1 MKILIIE
8 DEILAAEE
16 LARMLTEISPNNI
29 IAGTVSSVASAVKW
43 LKDNDTPDTIFMD
56 INLEDGICFSIF
68 DQIEVKSP
76 VIFTTAYDQYAL
88 EAFHANGVAYL
99 LKPIDNDELNDTL
112 KKLNNYVNFDIGN
125 IQKAS
130 ENIIQNKHITE
141 NKHSTSRIAI
151 RKGDNYTYIS
161 IEDIAYF
168 YSDEHYTFVV
178 THSNERNLINSPLNE
193 LEEVLDKDKFFRVS
207 RNCIINICSIDKIS
221 KHISGRLRLIL
232 KPDFGTELFVARN
245 RMKDFVNW
253 LGIR

>member
-16 LARMLTEISPNNI
+16 LARMLTEINSKNI
-29 IAGTVSSVASAVKW
+29 IVKAVASVAESVKW
-43 LKDNDTPDTIFMD
+43 LSNNDAPDVIFMD
-56 INLEDGICFSIF
+56 IHLEDGICFSIF

-88 EAFHANGVAYL
+88 EAFNANGVAYL
-99 LKPIDNDELNDTL
+99 LKPIDNDELCDTL
-112 KKLNNYVNFDIGN
+112 KKLNNYVNLN
-125 IQKAS
+125 IEKLQKTG
-130 ENIIQNKHITE
+130 EEIIQNKQTA
-141 NKHSTSRIAI
+141 KQKCSTSRIAI

-161 IEDIAYF
+161 VEDVAYF

-193 LEEVLDKDKFFRVS
+193 LEEVLDNDKFFRVS
-207 RNCIINICSIDKIS
+207 RNCIVNICSIEKIS
-221 KHISGRLRLIL
+221 KHITGRLKL
-232 KPDFGTELFVARN
+232 KLNPDFGTDLFVARN